1 MEGMNVNVGWL
12 LVVAIP
18 SLLATVNLVRGLFKD
33 AKDSGNIDTEQNQ
46 AIMLINAELRTH
58 RTELD
63 RLTARVD
70 NADVRITSEIKELE
84 KKIEGRFDQLV
95 QLITNLKK

>member
-1 MEGMNVNVGWL
+1 MSVNIGWL

-18 SLLATVNLVRGLFKD
+18 SLLATMNLIRGLFKD
-33 AKDSGNIDTEQNQ
+33 AKDSGNIDNEQNQ

-58 RTELD
+58 RIDIDKLATRLD
-63 RLTARVD
+63 Q
-70 NADVRITSEIKELE
+70 ADGRITSEIKELE

-95 QLITNLKK
+95 KLIMDLK